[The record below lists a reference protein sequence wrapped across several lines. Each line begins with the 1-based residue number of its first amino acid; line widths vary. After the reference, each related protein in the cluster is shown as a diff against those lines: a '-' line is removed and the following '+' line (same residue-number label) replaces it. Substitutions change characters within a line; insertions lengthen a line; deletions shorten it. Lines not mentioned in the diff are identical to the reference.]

1 MTVYIEY
8 VLIDNFVI
16 DFFLLSAAFSI
27 TGKNDKAVKRILAAI
42 SGAVFALV
50 YPLITDLGFLTVI
63 LKIVMGLIVV
73 FSAAKYNSLK
83 EYYVNCVVFFALT
96 FSVGGAVIGVFSLL
110 GLNYNGET
118 AIAFSVIPV
127 YLIIRAIKGVVKY
140 FFTRAEEE
148 NNAYECE
155 ITLNENTVKLKG
167 FMDTGNSV
175 YDGDSP
181 VVICNK
187 KTALKIMGKTVTG
200 IKTVN
205 LFTVA
210 GKFSAPAFKV
220 DEIKIFIKD
229 KPNIFNNVTVAAVK
243 NAGTGYDVIL
253 HPALTEVKNEC
264 DCAS

>member
-27 TGKNDKAVKRILAAI
+27 TGKKDKGIKRILAAI

-110 GLNYNGET
+110 GLDYNGET

-148 NNAYECE
+148 SNAYECE

-187 KTALKIMGKTVTG
+187 KTALKIMGKSFPRIKYIP
-200 IKTVN
+200 IKTATGESKV
-205 LFTVA
+205 L
-210 GKFSAPAFKV
+210 SFKS
-220 DEIKIFIKD
+220 DEFKIFISGQA
-229 KPNIFNNVTVAAVK
+229 NIFRNITVAAVK
-243 NAGTGYDVIL
+243 NAGVGYDLIL
-253 HPALTEVKNEC
+253 HPALKEIKNER
-264 DCAS
+264 DIAS